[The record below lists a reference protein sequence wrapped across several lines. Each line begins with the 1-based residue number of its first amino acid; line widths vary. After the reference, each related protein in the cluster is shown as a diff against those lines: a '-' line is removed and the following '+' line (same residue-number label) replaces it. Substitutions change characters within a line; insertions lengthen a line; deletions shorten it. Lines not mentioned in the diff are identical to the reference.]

1 MTERERLIK
10 LLLSS
15 EPIHERD
22 LDDDWIDGE
31 IAAIA
36 DYLLKNGVC
45 LPLVNENDTVYII
58 LLNKVIPFDII
69 YVNLYQKQFFFKG
82 QHGLCLS
89 YTFKTD
95 DIGKTVFLT
104 PEDAEKALDE
114 ITKGTAQNGLAYAT
128 TDETENFELA
138 MG

>member
-1 MTERERLIK
+1 MTERERLIR
-10 LLLSS
+10 L
-15 EPIHERD
+15 
-22 LDDDWIDGE
+22 LDDACFEACKKKNDDIKLCHYL
-31 IAAIA
+31 A
-36 DYLLKNGVC
+36 DHLLENGVC

-82 QHGLCLS
+82 QHGLTLS

-104 PEDAEKALDE
+104 REDAEKALKRKE
-114 ITKGTAQNGLAYAT
+114 KC
-128 TDETENFELA
+128 
-138 MG
+138 

>member
-1 MTERERLIK
+1 MTERERLIE
-10 LLLSS
+10 LLDNGCYIAYEEVSG
-15 EPIHERD
+15 RRTN
-22 LDDDWIDGE
+22 E
-31 IAAIA
+31 IIA
-36 DYLLKNGVC
+36 DYLLANGVY

-69 YVNLYQKQFFFKG
+69 YVNLYQEQFFFKG

-104 PEDAEKALDE
+104 REEAEKALKERETVGNSDKL
-114 ITKGTAQNGLAYAT
+114 KGGV
-128 TDETENFELA
+128 EE
-138 MG
+138 

>member
-1 MTERERLIK
+1 MTEREKLIE
-10 LLLSS
+10 LLQNVPSDFAGN
-15 EPIHERD
+15 R
-22 LDDDWIDGE
+22 GVGT
-31 IAAIA
+31 IAN
-36 DYLLKNGVC
+36 YLLENGVC

-82 QHGLCLS
+82 QHGLSLS

-104 PEDAEKALDE
+104 REDAEKALE
-114 ITKGTAQNGLAYAT
+114 KKEGGSNG
-128 TDETENFELA
+128 EP
-138 MG
+138 